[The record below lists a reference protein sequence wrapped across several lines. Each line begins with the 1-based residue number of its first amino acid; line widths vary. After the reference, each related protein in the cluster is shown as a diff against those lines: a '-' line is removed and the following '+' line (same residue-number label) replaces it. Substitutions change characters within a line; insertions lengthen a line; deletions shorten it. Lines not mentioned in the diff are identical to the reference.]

1 MASINDRWDKM
12 KQNVSQ
18 ATKESVV
25 NGKELYEKQKE
36 INQYGNVMKQDLAWS
51 QIRQKWAKQSK
62 LVKYSVLIVSLFI
75 LALCILGLF

>member
-12 KQNVSQ
+12 KQNLSQ

-51 QIRQKWAKQSK
+51 QVRQKWAKQSK

>member
-1 MASINDRWDKM
+1 MVSMNDRWDKM

-51 QIRQKWAKQSK
+51 QVRQKWAKQSK

-75 LALCILGLF
+75 LALCILGLS

>member
-51 QIRQKWAKQSK
+51 QVRQKWAKQSK
-62 LVKYSVLIVSLFI
+62 LVKYFALIVSLFI

>member
-51 QIRQKWAKQSK
+51 QVRQKWAKQSK
-62 LVKYSVLIVSLFI
+62 LVKYFVLIVSLFI
-75 LALCILGLF
+75 LALCVLGLF

>member
-51 QIRQKWAKQSK
+51 QVRQQWSKQSK
-62 LVKYSVLIVSLFI
+62 LVKYFALIVSLFI

>member
-51 QIRQKWAKQSK
+51 QVRQKWAKQSK

>member
-51 QIRQKWAKQSK
+51 QVRQKWAKQSK
-62 LVKYSVLIVSLFI
+62 LVKYFALIVSLFI
-75 LALCILGLF
+75 LALCVLGLF